1 MVSSCVTAEVPMKP
15 EHQMQGKQ
23 MLQPRSCP
31 EITRDSAT
39 TVAMQPLNVR
49 ELGFIEKG
57 TGKHQSNTV
66 YGSDELS
73 PTITAVSWKEP
84 LKVIECQKLK

>member
-1 MVSSCVTAEVPMKP
+1 MSRSITWEVPTQNESQTQSSQMC
-15 EHQMQGKQ
+15 HQ
-23 MLQPRSCP
+23 LSCP

-39 TVAMQPLNVR
+39 MEAAESLSVR

-73 PTITAVSWKEP
+73 PTITAVSYKEP

>member
-1 MVSSCVTAEVPMKP
+1 MKAVPRTQDTRML
-15 EHQMQGKQ
+15 
-23 MLQPRSCP
+23 LQPSCP
-31 EITRDSAT
+31 EITRDLAT
-39 TVAMQPLNVR
+39 TVATQSLSVR